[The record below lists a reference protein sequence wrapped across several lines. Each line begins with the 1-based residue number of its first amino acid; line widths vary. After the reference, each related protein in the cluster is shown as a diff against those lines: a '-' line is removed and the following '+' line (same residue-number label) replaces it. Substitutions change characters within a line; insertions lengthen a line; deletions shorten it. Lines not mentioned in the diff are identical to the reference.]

1 MLLQS
6 VGTVIKLRLNSNI
19 RHSYTYSCTFASR
32 YHMHKQYAL
41 FLIIF
46 IESVDPSQDS
56 AAAPINI
63 EGLPSGGRA
72 IAL

>member
-46 IESVDPSQDS
+46 IESVEPSQDS
-56 AAAPINI
+56 ASIKP